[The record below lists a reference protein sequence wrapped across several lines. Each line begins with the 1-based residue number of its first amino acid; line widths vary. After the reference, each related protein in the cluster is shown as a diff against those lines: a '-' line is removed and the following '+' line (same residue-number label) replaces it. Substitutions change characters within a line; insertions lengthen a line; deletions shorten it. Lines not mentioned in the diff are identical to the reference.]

1 MNIEAYWHPV
11 QSAAVAGQYVAVS
24 QTSTK
29 GLKRAELI
37 YLVDSVPIAPEM
49 EDCLMNDDDLMKVK
63 VCFIGDAGVGKTSLI
78 KRFVLDVFDDRYIA
92 TIGTK
97 VTKKIVE
104 VDDGGNQVRVMM
116 LVWDI
121 MGQKGFRELLREAYF
136 FGAHGAIAV
145 CDLTNKET
153 LEELRY
159 WIKAL
164 TDVAGDV
171 PMVFAG
177 NKADL
182 QNESVVKE
190 AELKDLADKYG
201 AEAFLT
207 SAKTGQNVEDVFK
220 ALGAAMAAKLNSQ

>member
-1 MNIEAYWHPV
+1 
-11 QSAAVAGQYVAVS
+11 
-24 QTSTK
+24 
-29 GLKRAELI
+29 
-37 YLVDSVPIAPEM
+37 
-49 EDCLMNDDDLMKVK
+49 MNDEDLMKVK

-104 VDDGGNQVRVMM
+104 VDGGPGSAKVMM

-171 PMVFAG
+171 PIVFAG

-182 QNESVVKE
+182 ENECVVKE
-190 AELKDLADKYG
+190 SELQELAGRYG
-201 AEAFLT
+201 AKAHLT
-207 SAKTGQNVEDVFK
+207 SAKTGQNVENTFK
-220 ALGAAMAAKLNSQ
+220 TLAAAISQKMRSA

>member
-1 MNIEAYWHPV
+1 M
-11 QSAAVAGQYVAVS
+11 
-24 QTSTK
+24 
-29 GLKRAELI
+29 AE
-37 YLVDSVPIAPEM
+37 
-49 EDCLMNDDDLMKVK
+49 DDLMKVK

-97 VTKKIVE
+97 VTKKIVD
-104 VDDGGNQVRVMM
+104 VDGKAKVMM

-171 PMVFAG
+171 PIVFAG
-177 NKADL
+177 NKSDLENDRVIKEQDL
-182 QNESVVKE
+182 Q
-190 AELKDLADKYG
+190 ELAGKYK
-201 AEAFLT
+201 ARAYLT
-207 SAKTGQNVEDVFK
+207 SAKTGQNVETVFK
-220 ALGAAMAAKLNSQ
+220 TLAEAMSEKMKGQ

>member
-1 MNIEAYWHPV
+1 MNE
-11 QSAAVAGQYVAVS
+11 
-24 QTSTK
+24 
-29 GLKRAELI
+29 
-37 YLVDSVPIAPEM
+37 
-49 EDCLMNDDDLMKVK
+49 DDLMKVK
-63 VCFIGDAGVGKTSLI
+63 ICFIGDAGVGKTSLI

-104 VDDGGNQVRVMM
+104 VDNNGTPVKVMM

-145 CDLTNKET
+145 CDMTNKET

-182 QNESVVKE
+182 ENEMVVKE
-190 AELKDLADKYG
+190 SDLQELASKYD
-201 AEAFLT
+201 AKAFLT
-207 SAKTGQNVEDVFK
+207 SAKTGQNVENLFE
-220 ALGAAMAAKLNSQ
+220 ALGLAVSEKMG

>member
-1 MNIEAYWHPV
+1 LM
-11 QSAAVAGQYVAVS
+11 
-24 QTSTK
+24 
-29 GLKRAELI
+29 AE
-37 YLVDSVPIAPEM
+37 
-49 EDCLMNDDDLMKVK
+49 DDLMKVK

-97 VTKKIVE
+97 VTKKIVD
-104 VDDGGNQVRVMM
+104 VQGPDGQAKVMM

-145 CDLTNKET
+145 CDVTNKET
-153 LEELRY
+153 VEELRY

-171 PMVFAG
+171 PIVFAA

-182 QNESVVKE
+182 ENDRVVKE
-190 AELKDLADKYG
+190 QDLTEMAAKYK
-201 AEAFLT
+201 AKAFPT
-207 SAKTGQNVEDVFK
+207 SAKTGQNVEAVFK
-220 ALGAAMAAKLNSQ
+220 ALALGISEKMKNQ

>member
-1 MNIEAYWHPV
+1 M
-11 QSAAVAGQYVAVS
+11 
-24 QTSTK
+24 T
-29 GLKRAELI
+29 
-37 YLVDSVPIAPEM
+37 
-49 EDCLMNDDDLMKVK
+49 DDDLMKVK

-78 KRFVLDVFDDRYIA
+78 KRYVLDVFDDRYIA

-104 VDDGGNQVRVMM
+104 VDDGGKQVKVMM
-116 LVWDI
+116 LIWDI

-164 TDVAGDV
+164 TDVAGNV
-171 PMVFAG
+171 PIVFAG

-182 QNESVVKE
+182 QNEAVAKE
-190 AELKDLADKYG
+190 SDLKDLADKYD
-201 AEAFLT
+201 AEAFMT
-207 SAKTGQNVEDVFK
+207 SAKTGQDVENMFK
-220 ALGAAMAAKLNSQ
+220 ALGAAMSAKMNSE

>member
-1 MNIEAYWHPV
+1 
-11 QSAAVAGQYVAVS
+11 
-24 QTSTK
+24 
-29 GLKRAELI
+29 
-37 YLVDSVPIAPEM
+37 
-49 EDCLMNDDDLMKVK
+49 MNDEDLMKVK

-104 VDDGGNQVRVMM
+104 VDDGSGSAKVMM

-171 PMVFAG
+171 PIVFAG

-182 QNESVVKE
+182 ENECVVKE
-190 AELKDLADKYG
+190 SELQELAGRYG
-201 AEAFLT
+201 AKAYLT
-207 SAKTGQNVEDVFK
+207 SAKTGQNVENTFK
-220 ALGAAMAAKLNSQ
+220 ALAAAISQKMRSA

>member
-1 MNIEAYWHPV
+1 MHRNARSKWRERSDESLPGNGQRLKNGIAYLPDD
-11 QSAAVAGQYVAVS
+11 
-24 QTSTK
+24 
-29 GLKRAELI
+29 RAPTCLG
-37 YLVDSVPIAPEM
+37 M
-49 EDCLMNDDDLMKVK
+49 EDCSMNEDDLMKVK

-104 VDDGGNQVRVMM
+104 VDSGGDSVKVMM
-116 LVWDI
+116 LIWDI

-171 PMVFAG
+171 PLVFAG

-182 QNESVVKE
+182 ENEMVVKE
-190 AELKDLADKYG
+190 ADLRELAEKYE

-207 SAKTGQNVEDVFK
+207 SAKTGQNVENMFK
-220 ALGAAMAAKLNSQ
+220 ALGSAMSAKMG

>member
-1 MNIEAYWHPV
+1 
-11 QSAAVAGQYVAVS
+11 
-24 QTSTK
+24 
-29 GLKRAELI
+29 
-37 YLVDSVPIAPEM
+37 M
-49 EDCLMNDDDLMKVK
+49 EGTWMADEDLMKVK

-97 VTKKIVE
+97 VTKKIVD
-104 VDDGGNQVRVMM
+104 VQGPQGQAKVMM

-136 FGAHGAIAV
+136 FGAHGAVAV
-145 CDLTNKET
+145 CDMTNKET
-153 LEELRY
+153 VEELRY

-171 PMVFAG
+171 PIVFAG

-182 QNESVVKE
+182 ENERVVKDQDMKE
-190 AELKDLADKYG
+190 LASKYKAECY
-201 AEAFLT
+201 LT
-207 SAKTGQNVEDVFK
+207 SAKTGQNVEAAFK
-220 ALGAAMAAKLNSQ
+220 TLALAISQKMKP

>member
-1 MNIEAYWHPV
+1 MADE
-11 QSAAVAGQYVAVS
+11 
-24 QTSTK
+24 
-29 GLKRAELI
+29 
-37 YLVDSVPIAPEM
+37 
-49 EDCLMNDDDLMKVK
+49 DLMKVK

-97 VTKKIVE
+97 VTKKIVD
-104 VDDGGNQVRVMM
+104 VQGPNGQAKVMM

-145 CDLTNKET
+145 CDMTNKET
-153 LEELRY
+153 VEELRY

-171 PMVFAG
+171 PIVFAA
-177 NKADL
+177 NKSDL
-182 QNESVVKE
+182 ENERVVKE
-190 AELKDLADKYG
+190 QDVKELAAKYK

-207 SAKTGQNVEDVFK
+207 SAKTGQNVEAAFK
-220 ALGAAMAAKLNSQ
+220 ALALAMSQKMR

>member
-1 MNIEAYWHPV
+1 ME
-11 QSAAVAGQYVAVS
+11 GE
-24 QTSTK
+24 
-29 GLKRAELI
+29 LMAE
-37 YLVDSVPIAPEM
+37 
-49 EDCLMNDDDLMKVK
+49 DDLMKVK

-104 VDDGGNQVRVMM
+104 VDGSGGQAKVMM

-136 FGAHGAIAV
+136 FGAHGAVAV
-145 CDLTNKET
+145 CDMTNKES

-171 PMVFAG
+171 PIVFAG

-182 QNESVVKE
+182 ENERVVKE
-190 AELKDLADKYG
+190 QDLQELASKYKG
-201 AEAFLT
+201 KSFLT
-207 SAKTGQNVEDVFK
+207 SAKTGKDVETVFK
-220 ALGAAMAAKLNSQ
+220 ELALAMAERMKT

>member
-1 MNIEAYWHPV
+1 M
-11 QSAAVAGQYVAVS
+11 
-24 QTSTK
+24 
-29 GLKRAELI
+29 AE
-37 YLVDSVPIAPEM
+37 
-49 EDCLMNDDDLMKVK
+49 DDLMKVK

-97 VTKKIVE
+97 VTKKIVD
-104 VDDGGNQVRVMM
+104 VDGQTKVMM

-171 PMVFAG
+171 PIVFAG
-177 NKADL
+177 NKIDLENDRVIKEQDL
-182 QNESVVKE
+182 Q
-190 AELKDLADKYG
+190 ELASKYKG
-201 AEAFLT
+201 KAFLT
-207 SAKTGQNVEDVFK
+207 SAKTGQNVEAVFK
-220 ALGAAMAAKLNSQ
+220 ALAEAMSEKMKSQ

>member
-1 MNIEAYWHPV
+1 MI
-11 QSAAVAGQYVAVS
+11 
-24 QTSTK
+24 TK
-29 GLKRAELI
+29 GLKGIEGI
-37 YLVDSVPIAPEM
+37 YLQSYVSNPQM
-49 EDCLMNDDDLMKVK
+49 EGSLMAEDDLMKVK

-78 KRFVLDVFDDRYIA
+78 KRYVLDVFDDRYIA

-97 VTKKIVE
+97 VTKKIVD
-104 VDDGGNQVRVMM
+104 VDGQVKVMM

-171 PMVFAG
+171 PIVFAG
-177 NKADL
+177 NKVDLENDRVIKEEDL
-182 QNESVVKE
+182 Q
-190 AELKDLADKYG
+190 ELASKYKG
-201 AEAFLT
+201 KAYLT
-207 SAKTGQNVEDVFK
+207 SAKTGQNVEAVFK
-220 ALGAAMAAKLNSQ
+220 TLAEAMSEKMKSQ

>member
-1 MNIEAYWHPV
+1 M
-11 QSAAVAGQYVAVS
+11 
-24 QTSTK
+24 
-29 GLKRAELI
+29 AE
-37 YLVDSVPIAPEM
+37 
-49 EDCLMNDDDLMKVK
+49 DDLMKVK

-97 VTKKIVE
+97 VTKKIVD
-104 VDDGGNQVRVMM
+104 VDGQTKVMM

-171 PMVFAG
+171 PIVFAG
-177 NKADL
+177 NKVDLENDRVIKEQDL
-182 QNESVVKE
+182 Q
-190 AELKDLADKYG
+190 ELASKFKGKAY
-201 AEAFLT
+201 LT
-207 SAKTGQNVEDVFK
+207 SAKTGQNVEAVFK
-220 ALGAAMAAKLNSQ
+220 ALAEAMSEKMKSQ

>member
-1 MNIEAYWHPV
+1 LM
-11 QSAAVAGQYVAVS
+11 
-24 QTSTK
+24 
-29 GLKRAELI
+29 AE
-37 YLVDSVPIAPEM
+37 
-49 EDCLMNDDDLMKVK
+49 DDLMKVK

-104 VDDGGNQVRVMM
+104 TDGTAGQPKVMM

-145 CDLTNKET
+145 CDMTNKET

-171 PMVFAG
+171 PIVFAG
-177 NKADL
+177 NKSDL
-182 QNESVVKE
+182 ENERVVKE
-190 AELKDLADKYG
+190 QELQDLAVKYK
-201 AEAFLT
+201 ARAFLT
-207 SAKTGQNVEDVFK
+207 SAKTGQNVEPLFK
-220 ALGAAMAAKLNSQ
+220 ELATQMSERMKG

>member
-1 MNIEAYWHPV
+1 MEG
-11 QSAAVAGQYVAVS
+11 S
-24 QTSTK
+24 
-29 GLKRAELI
+29 LMAE
-37 YLVDSVPIAPEM
+37 
-49 EDCLMNDDDLMKVK
+49 DDLMKVK

-78 KRFVLDVFDDRYIA
+78 KRYVLDVFDDRYIA

-97 VTKKIVE
+97 VTKKIVD
-104 VDDGGNQVRVMM
+104 VDGQVKVMM

-145 CDLTNKET
+145 CDLTNKES

-171 PMVFAG
+171 PIVFAG
-177 NKADL
+177 NKVDLENDRVIKEQDL
-182 QNESVVKE
+182 Q
-190 AELKDLADKYG
+190 ELASKYKG
-201 AEAFLT
+201 KAYLT
-207 SAKTGQNVEDVFK
+207 SAKTGQNVETVFK
-220 ALGAAMAAKLNSQ
+220 TLAAAMAEKMKSQ

>member
-1 MNIEAYWHPV
+1 MEG
-11 QSAAVAGQYVAVS
+11 SS
-24 QTSTK
+24 M
-29 GLKRAELI
+29 AE
-37 YLVDSVPIAPEM
+37 
-49 EDCLMNDDDLMKVK
+49 DDLMKVK

-97 VTKKIVE
+97 VTKKIVD
-104 VDDGGNQVRVMM
+104 VDGQTKVMM

-171 PMVFAG
+171 PIVFAG
-177 NKADL
+177 NKVDLENDRVIKEQDL
-182 QNESVVKE
+182 Q
-190 AELKDLADKYG
+190 ELASKYKG
-201 AEAFLT
+201 KAYLT
-207 SAKTGQNVEDVFK
+207 SAKTGQNVEEVFK
-220 ALGAAMAAKLNSQ
+220 TLAAAMAEKMKSQ

>member
-1 MNIEAYWHPV
+1 MVE
-11 QSAAVAGQYVAVS
+11 
-24 QTSTK
+24 
-29 GLKRAELI
+29 
-37 YLVDSVPIAPEM
+37 
-49 EDCLMNDDDLMKVK
+49 DDLMKVK

-97 VTKKIVE
+97 VTKKIVDVE
-104 VDDGGNQVRVMM
+104 GDQTKVMM

-171 PMVFAG
+171 PIVFAG
-177 NKADL
+177 NKV
-182 QNESVVKE
+182 SVKRDPGRSLSM
-190 AELKDLADKYG
+190 AEVGLGVLNG
-201 AEAFLT
+201 ARFIIG
-207 SAKTGQNVEDVFK
+207 TGAWYPAPYTDHDPVTGEMPSVGAISFGTCYVEIEVDGAILRMDVPEGNPVVPLGDNVRPDRSR
-220 ALGAAMAAKLNSQ
+220 GNGG

>member
-1 MNIEAYWHPV
+1 M
-11 QSAAVAGQYVAVS
+11 
-24 QTSTK
+24 
-29 GLKRAELI
+29 AE
-37 YLVDSVPIAPEM
+37 
-49 EDCLMNDDDLMKVK
+49 DDLMKVK

-97 VTKKIVE
+97 VTKKIVD
-104 VDDGGNQVRVMM
+104 VDSQAKVMM

-171 PMVFAG
+171 PIVFAG
-177 NKADL
+177 NKIDLENDRVIKEQDL
-182 QNESVVKE
+182 Q
-190 AELKDLADKYG
+190 ELALKYKG
-201 AEAFLT
+201 KAYLT
-207 SAKTGQNVEDVFK
+207 SAKTGQNVEAVFK
-220 ALGAAMAAKLNSQ
+220 ALAEAMSEKMKSQ

>member
-1 MNIEAYWHPV
+1 MNE
-11 QSAAVAGQYVAVS
+11 
-24 QTSTK
+24 
-29 GLKRAELI
+29 
-37 YLVDSVPIAPEM
+37 
-49 EDCLMNDDDLMKVK
+49 DDLMKVK

-104 VDDGGNQVRVMM
+104 VDSGGDSVKVMM
-116 LVWDI
+116 LIWDI

-171 PMVFAG
+171 PLVFAG

-182 QNESVVKE
+182 ENETVVKE
-190 AELKDLADKYG
+190 ADLQELAEKYE

-207 SAKTGQNVEDVFK
+207 SAKTGQNVENMFK
-220 ALGAAMAAKLNSQ
+220 ALGSAMSAKMG

>member
-1 MNIEAYWHPV
+1 MA
-11 QSAAVAGQYVAVS
+11 
-24 QTSTK
+24 
-29 GLKRAELI
+29 
-37 YLVDSVPIAPEM
+37 
-49 EDCLMNDDDLMKVK
+49 DDDLMKVK

-97 VTKKIVE
+97 VTKKIVD
-104 VDDGGNQVRVMM
+104 VKAGDGQAKVMM

-171 PMVFAG
+171 PIVFAG
-177 NKADL
+177 NKTDL
-182 QNESVVKE
+182 ETERVVKE
-190 AELKDLADKYG
+190 EDLQELAEKYKSK
-201 AEAFLT
+201 AFMT
-207 SAKTGQNVEDVFK
+207 SAKTGQNVENVFK
-220 ALGAAMAAKLNSQ
+220 ALAGSISTRMKSQ

>member
-1 MNIEAYWHPV
+1 
-11 QSAAVAGQYVAVS
+11 
-24 QTSTK
+24 
-29 GLKRAELI
+29 
-37 YLVDSVPIAPEM
+37 M

-104 VDDGGNQVRVMM
+104 VDNGGNPVKIMM

-136 FGAHGAIAV
+136 FGVHGAIAV

-171 PMVFAG
+171 PIVFAG

-182 QNESVVKE
+182 ENESIVKE
-190 AELKDLADKYG
+190 ADLQDLAAKYN
-201 AEAFLT
+201 AKSFLT
-207 SAKTGQNVEDVFK
+207 SAKTGQNVENMFE
-220 ALGAAMAAKLNSQ
+220 ALGVAMSEKMGSQ

>member
-1 MNIEAYWHPV
+1 MEG
-11 QSAAVAGQYVAVS
+11 S
-24 QTSTK
+24 
-29 GLKRAELI
+29 LMAE
-37 YLVDSVPIAPEM
+37 
-49 EDCLMNDDDLMKVK
+49 DDLMKVK

-78 KRFVLDVFDDRYIA
+78 KRYVLDVFDDRYIA

-97 VTKKIVE
+97 VTKKIVD
-104 VDDGGNQVRVMM
+104 VDGQVKVMM

-145 CDLTNKET
+145 CDLTNKES

-171 PMVFAG
+171 PIVFAG
-177 NKADL
+177 NKVDLENDRVIKEQDL
-182 QNESVVKE
+182 Q
-190 AELKDLADKYG
+190 ELASKYKG
-201 AEAFLT
+201 TAYLT
-207 SAKTGQNVEDVFK
+207 SAKTGQNVETVFK
-220 ALGAAMAAKLNSQ
+220 TLAAAMAEKMKSQ

>member
-1 MNIEAYWHPV
+1 M
-11 QSAAVAGQYVAVS
+11 
-24 QTSTK
+24 
-29 GLKRAELI
+29 AE
-37 YLVDSVPIAPEM
+37 
-49 EDCLMNDDDLMKVK
+49 DDLMKVK

-78 KRFVLDVFDDRYIA
+78 KRYVLDVFDDRYIA

-97 VTKKIVE
+97 VTKKIVD
-104 VDDGGNQVRVMM
+104 VDGQTKVMM

-171 PMVFAG
+171 PIVFAG
-177 NKADL
+177 NKVDLENDRVIKEQDL
-182 QNESVVKE
+182 Q
-190 AELKDLADKYG
+190 ELASKYKG
-201 AEAFLT
+201 KAYLT
-207 SAKTGQNVEDVFK
+207 SAKTGQSVEEVFK
-220 ALGAAMAAKLNSQ
+220 TLAAAMAEKMKSQ

>member
-1 MNIEAYWHPV
+1 MEG
-11 QSAAVAGQYVAVS
+11 S
-24 QTSTK
+24 
-29 GLKRAELI
+29 LMAE
-37 YLVDSVPIAPEM
+37 
-49 EDCLMNDDDLMKVK
+49 DDLMKVK

-78 KRFVLDVFDDRYIA
+78 KRYVLDVFDDRYIA

-97 VTKKIVE
+97 VTKKIVD
-104 VDDGGNQVRVMM
+104 VDGQVKVMM

-145 CDLTNKET
+145 CDLTNKES

-171 PMVFAG
+171 PIVFAG
-177 NKADL
+177 NKVDLENDRVIKELDL
-182 QNESVVKE
+182 Q
-190 AELKDLADKYG
+190 ELASKYKG
-201 AEAFLT
+201 KAYLT
-207 SAKTGQNVEDVFK
+207 SAKTGQNVETVFK
-220 ALGAAMAAKLNSQ
+220 TLAAAMAEKMKSQ

>member
-1 MNIEAYWHPV
+1 M
-11 QSAAVAGQYVAVS
+11 
-24 QTSTK
+24 
-29 GLKRAELI
+29 AE
-37 YLVDSVPIAPEM
+37 
-49 EDCLMNDDDLMKVK
+49 DDLMKVK

-78 KRFVLDVFDDRYIA
+78 KRYVLDVFDDRYIA

-97 VTKKIVE
+97 VTKKIVD
-104 VDDGGNQVRVMM
+104 VDGQVKVMM

-171 PMVFAG
+171 PIVFAG
-177 NKADL
+177 NKVDLENDRVIKEEDL
-182 QNESVVKE
+182 Q
-190 AELKDLADKYG
+190 ELASKYKG
-201 AEAFLT
+201 KAYLT
-207 SAKTGQNVEDVFK
+207 SAKTGQNVEAVFK
-220 ALGAAMAAKLNSQ
+220 TLAEAMSEKMKSQ

>member
-1 MNIEAYWHPV
+1 
-11 QSAAVAGQYVAVS
+11 
-24 QTSTK
+24 
-29 GLKRAELI
+29 
-37 YLVDSVPIAPEM
+37 M
-49 EDCLMNDDDLMKVK
+49 EGTWMADEDLMKVK

-97 VTKKIVE
+97 VTKKIVD
-104 VDDGGNQVRVMM
+104 VQGSKGQAKVMM
-116 LVWDI
+116 LIWDI

-145 CDLTNKET
+145 CDMTNKET
-153 LEELRY
+153 VEELRY

-171 PMVFAG
+171 PIVFAG
-177 NKADL
+177 NKSDL
-182 QNESVVKE
+182 ENERVVKE
-190 AELKDLADKYG
+190 PDLKELASKYR

-207 SAKTGQNVEDVFK
+207 SAKTGQNVEQAFK
-220 ALGAAMAAKLNSQ
+220 TLALAMSEKMK

>member
-1 MNIEAYWHPV
+1 MADE
-11 QSAAVAGQYVAVS
+11 
-24 QTSTK
+24 
-29 GLKRAELI
+29 
-37 YLVDSVPIAPEM
+37 
-49 EDCLMNDDDLMKVK
+49 DLMKVK

-97 VTKKIVE
+97 VTKKIVD
-104 VDDGGNQVRVMM
+104 VQGPAGQAKVMM
-116 LVWDI
+116 LIWDI

-145 CDLTNKET
+145 CDMTNRET
-153 LEELRY
+153 VEELRY

-171 PMVFAG
+171 PIVFAG

-182 QNESVVKE
+182 ENERVVKE
-190 AELKDLADKYG
+190 DDLKDLAGKYK
-201 AEAFLT
+201 AQAFVT
-207 SAKTGQNVEDVFK
+207 SAKTGQNVEAAFK
-220 ALGAAMAAKLNSQ
+220 ALALAISEKMKG

>member
-1 MNIEAYWHPV
+1 M
-11 QSAAVAGQYVAVS
+11 
-24 QTSTK
+24 T
-29 GLKRAELI
+29 
-37 YLVDSVPIAPEM
+37 
-49 EDCLMNDDDLMKVK
+49 DDDLMKVK

-78 KRFVLDVFDDRYIA
+78 KRYVLDVFDDRYIA

-104 VDDGGNQVRVMM
+104 VEEGGNQVRVMM
-116 LVWDI
+116 LIWDI

-171 PMVFAG
+171 PIVFAG

-182 QNESVVKE
+182 GNEAIIKE
-190 AELKDLADKYG
+190 SDLIDLAEKYG
-201 AEAFLT
+201 AESFMT
-207 SAKTGQNVEDVFK
+207 SAKTGQNVENMFK
-220 ALGAAMAAKLNSQ
+220 ALGAAMSAKMNAE

>member
-1 MNIEAYWHPV
+1 M
-11 QSAAVAGQYVAVS
+11 
-24 QTSTK
+24 
-29 GLKRAELI
+29 AE
-37 YLVDSVPIAPEM
+37 
-49 EDCLMNDDDLMKVK
+49 DDLMKVK

-97 VTKKIVE
+97 VTKKIVDVE
-104 VDDGGNQVRVMM
+104 GPEGPAKVMM
-116 LVWDI
+116 LIWDI

-159 WIKAL
+159 WVKAL

-171 PMVFAG
+171 PIVFAG

-182 QNESVVKE
+182 ENERVIKE
-190 AELKDLADKYG
+190 EDLKELASKYKG
-201 AEAFLT
+201 TAFLT
-207 SAKTGQNVEDVFK
+207 SAKTGQNVEAAFK
-220 ALGAAMAAKLNSQ
+220 QLAAEMMEKMKSK

>member
-1 MNIEAYWHPV
+1 MNE
-11 QSAAVAGQYVAVS
+11 
-24 QTSTK
+24 
-29 GLKRAELI
+29 
-37 YLVDSVPIAPEM
+37 
-49 EDCLMNDDDLMKVK
+49 DDLMKVK

-104 VDDGGNQVRVMM
+104 VQEKGSSVKVMM

-171 PMVFAG
+171 PIVFAG

-182 QNESVVKE
+182 ENERVVKE
-190 AELKDLADKYG
+190 QELEELAAKYK
-201 AEAFLT
+201 AKAFMT
-207 SAKTGQNVEDVFK
+207 SAKTGQNVENLFK
-220 ALGAAMAAKLNSQ
+220 ALGLSMAEKVGGK

>member
-1 MNIEAYWHPV
+1 M
-11 QSAAVAGQYVAVS
+11 
-24 QTSTK
+24 T
-29 GLKRAELI
+29 
-37 YLVDSVPIAPEM
+37 
-49 EDCLMNDDDLMKVK
+49 DDDLMKVK

-78 KRFVLDVFDDRYIA
+78 KRYVLDVFDDRYIA

-104 VDDGGNQVRVMM
+104 VDDQGRQVRVMM
-116 LVWDI
+116 LIWDI

-171 PMVFAG
+171 PIVFAG

-182 QNESVVKE
+182 QNEAVVKE
-190 AELKDLADKYG
+190 SDLKELADKYE
-201 AEAFLT
+201 AEAYMT
-207 SAKTGQNVEDVFK
+207 SAKTGQNVESMFK
-220 ALGAAMAAKLNSQ
+220 ALGAAMSAKMNSD

>member
-1 MNIEAYWHPV
+1 MNPQLE
-11 QSAAVAGQYVAVS
+11 G
-24 QTSTK
+24 T
-29 GLKRAELI
+29 LMAE
-37 YLVDSVPIAPEM
+37 
-49 EDCLMNDDDLMKVK
+49 DDLMKVK

-104 VDDGGNQVRVMM
+104 VDGSSGQAKVMM

-145 CDLTNKET
+145 CDLTNKES

-171 PMVFAG
+171 PIVFAG

-182 QNESVVKE
+182 ENERVIKDQD
-190 AELKDLADKYG
+190 LQDLAGKYKG
-201 AEAFLT
+201 KAFLT
-207 SAKTGQNVEDVFK
+207 SAKTGKDVEQVFK
-220 ALGAAMAAKLNSQ
+220 ELAAAMAQRMKT

>member
-1 MNIEAYWHPV
+1 
-11 QSAAVAGQYVAVS
+11 
-24 QTSTK
+24 
-29 GLKRAELI
+29 
-37 YLVDSVPIAPEM
+37 
-49 EDCLMNDDDLMKVK
+49 MKVK

-97 VTKKIVE
+97 VTKKIVD
-104 VDDGGNQVRVMM
+104 VDGQTKVMM

-171 PMVFAG
+171 PIVFAG
-177 NKADL
+177 NKVDLENDRVIKEQDL
-182 QNESVVKE
+182 Q
-190 AELKDLADKYG
+190 ELASKYKG
-201 AEAFLT
+201 KSFLT
-207 SAKTGQNVEDVFK
+207 SAKTGQNVEAAFK
-220 ALGAAMAAKLNSQ
+220 TLAEAMSERMKSQ